1 MTLLSIAVRNI
12 RRNRLRSTL
21 TVLGVA
27 VAVMAFLL
35 LRTILVSWNA
45 SIEYA
50 AKDRLGTRHKVSFI
64 FELPRRYVETIRRQP
79 GIQAATWAN
88 WFGGKDPRRPE
99 EFFMTLAVDP
109 KSYLDVYNEMKVAP
123 EVKERWFNDR
133 QGALVGDHLANKL
146 GLKPGDRFSLESNIY
161 SGTYTFNVSGL
172 YTSDSPTIDRTS
184 LLFHWD
190 YFDKSRP
197 EAMRDLVG
205 WIVSRVDDPAKTADI
220 SAAVD
225 KEFDIQDVQT
235 LTMSE
240 KAMNNSFMGMFNAIL
255 RAVEIVSVII
265 LAILL
270 LILGNTI
277 AMGVRERR
285 NEYGV
290 LRALGFL
297 PRHVAAFVIGE
308 SVALGLLAGMLG
320 VAIAYPLVQYG
331 LGRWIEE
338 NMNTLFSWFRVT
350 PAVMVLSLLLAAL
363 LGVLA
368 GAIPAWR
375 AARLTVIEALRR
387 ID

>member
-1 MTLLSIAVRNI
+1 MTLLGIAVRNL
-12 RRNRLRSTL
+12 RRNKLRTSL
-21 TVLGVA
+21 TILGVA

-35 LRTILVSWNA
+35 LRTVLVSWTA

-64 FELPRRYVETIRRQP
+64 MELPKRYVDAIRQQK
-79 GIQAATWAN
+79 GVQAATWAN
-88 WFGGKDPRRPE
+88 WFGGKDPRHPD

-109 KSYLDVYNEMKVAP
+109 KSYLDVYKEM
-123 EVKERWFNDR
+123 EVKPDARERWLNDR
-133 QGALVGDHLANKL
+133 QGALVGDHLASKL
-146 GLKPGDRFSLESNIY
+146 GLKEGDRISLESNIFR
-161 SGTYTFNVSGL
+161 GTYTFNVSGI
-172 YTSDSPTIDRTS
+172 YSSDSPTVDRTS
-184 LLFHWD
+184 LLFHWE

-197 EAMRDLVG
+197 EVFQDKVG
-205 WIVSRVDDPAKTADI
+205 WIVSRIDNPSQTAAI
-220 SAAVD
+220 SAEIDRV
-225 KEFDIQDVQT
+225 FDSQDVQT
-235 LTMSE
+235 LTMGE
-240 KAMNNSFMGMFNAIL
+240 KQMNNSFMGMFTAIL

-265 LAILL
+265 LLILL

-308 SVALGLLAGMLG
+308 SVALGLIAGIIG
-320 VAIAYPLVQYG
+320 VAVAYPLVQYG

-338 NMNTLFSWFRVT
+338 NMNSMFSWFRVT
-350 PAVMVLSLLLAAL
+350 PGVMILSLVLATAL
-363 LGVLA
+363 GALA

-375 AARLTVIEALRR
+375 ASRLTVIEALRR

>member
-1 MTLLSIAVRNI
+1 MTLTGIAVRNL
-12 RRNRLRSTL
+12 RRNKLRTSLTL
-21 TVLGVA
+21 VGVA

-35 LRTILVSWNA
+35 LRTILGSWYS

-64 FELPRRYVETIRRQP
+64 MELPKRYVDGIRQQK

-88 WFGGKDPRRPE
+88 WFGGKDPRHPE

-109 KSYLDVYNEMKVAP
+109 TSYLDVYPEMDVKAP
-123 EVKERWFNDR
+123 ERERWLNDR
-133 QGALVGDHLANKL
+133 QGALIGDHLAKKL
-146 GLKPGDRFSLESNIY
+146 ALNVGDRISLESGIY
-161 SGTYTFNVSGL
+161 RGTYTFNVSGI
-172 YTSDSPTIDRTS
+172 YTSSSPTIDRTGF
-184 LLFHWD
+184 LFHWN
-190 YFDKSRP
+190 YFDRSRP
-197 EAMRDLVG
+197 EAFRDKVG
-205 WIVSRVDDPAKTADI
+205 WIVSRVDNPAATADI

-225 KEFDIQDVQT
+225 KGFDTQDVQT

-240 KAMNNSFMGMFNAIL
+240 KAMSNSFMGMFSAIL
-255 RAVEIVSVII
+255 QAVQIVSIII
-265 LAILL
+265 LLILL

-297 PRHVAAFVIGE
+297 PRHVAGFVIGE
-308 SVALGLLAGMLG
+308 SIALGLLAGLIG
-320 VAIAYPLVQYG
+320 VGIAYPLVEYG

-338 NMNTLFSWFRVT
+338 NMNTMFQWFHVQLDVMALSVAL
-350 PAVMVLSLLLAAL
+350 AVL
-363 LGVLA
+363 LGALA

-375 AARLTVIEALRR
+375 ASRLTVIDALRR
-387 ID
+387 LD

>member
-1 MTLLSIAVRNI
+1 MSLLGIALRNL
-12 RRNRLRSTL
+12 RRNKLRTSLTL
-21 TVLGVA
+21 LGVA

-35 LRTILVSWNA
+35 LRTILASWNA
-45 SIEYA
+45 SIEFA

-64 FELPRRYVETIRRQP
+64 MELPKRYVDAIRQQK

-88 WFGGKDPRRPE
+88 WFGGKDPRHPE

-109 KSYLDVYNEMKVAP
+109 ASYLDVYNEM
-123 EVKERWFNDR
+123 EVKPDARQRWLGDR

-146 GLKPGDRFSLESNIY
+146 GLKAGDRISLESNIFR
-161 SGTYTFNVSGL
+161 GNYTFNVSGIF
-172 YTSDSPTIDRTS
+172 TSSSPTVDRTS
-184 LLFHWD
+184 FLFHWD
-190 YFDKSRP
+190 YFDQSRP
-197 EAMRDLVG
+197 AAFQDKVG
-205 WIVSRVDDPAKTADI
+205 WIISRVDNPAHTAEI

-225 KEFDIQDVQT
+225 GVFDPQDVQT

-240 KAMNNSFMGMFNAIL
+240 KAMNNSFMGMFDAIL

-265 LAILL
+265 LVILL

-308 SVALGLLAGMLG
+308 STALGLLAGVVG
-320 VAIAYPLVQYG
+320 VAVAYPLVEFG

-338 NMNTLFSWFRVT
+338 NMNSMFSWFHVQVT
-350 PAVMVLSLLLAAL
+350 VMILSLALATL
-363 LGVLA
+363 LGALA

-375 AARLTVIEALRR
+375 AARLTVVDALRR

>member
-1 MTLLSIAVRNI
+1 MSLLGIALRNL
-12 RRNRLRSTL
+12 RRNRLRSGL

-35 LRTILVSWNA
+35 LRTVLVSWNA
-45 SIEYA
+45 SIEFA

-64 FELPRRYVETIRRQP
+64 LPLPKRYVEAIRRTP
-79 GIQAATWAN
+79 GVKAATWAN
-88 WFGGKDPRRPE
+88 WFGGKDPKRPE

-109 KSYLDVYNEMKVAP
+109 ASYLDVFDEMKIAP
-123 EVKERWFNDR
+123 DARERWLNDR
-133 QGALVGDHLANKL
+133 QGALVGDHLANKM
-146 GLKPGDRFSLESNIY
+146 GLKVGDRYSLESQIFR
-161 SGTYTFNVSGL
+161 GTYTFNVSGIF
-172 YTSDSPTIDRTS
+172 TSDSPTIDRTS
-184 LLFHWD
+184 LLFHWE
-190 YFDKSRP
+190 YFDKSQP
-197 EAMRDLVG
+197 QGMQDQVG
-205 WIVSRVDDPAKTADI
+205 WVVSRIDDPSKTAEI

-225 KEFDIQDVQT
+225 RVFDPQDVQT

-240 KAMNNSFMGMFNAIL
+240 KAMNNSFMGMFSAVL

-265 LAILL
+265 LVILL

-285 NEYGV
+285 HEYGV

-308 SVALGLLAGMLG
+308 STALGLLAGVIG
-320 VAIAYPLVQYG
+320 VAVAYPLVTYG

-338 NMNTLFSWFRVT
+338 NMNTLFAWFRVT
-350 PAVMVLSLLLAAL
+350 PGVMVLSLVLAAA
-363 LGVLA
+363 LGALA
-368 GAIPAWR
+368 GAVPAWR
-375 AARLTVIEALRR
+375 AARLTVIDALRR

>member
-1 MTLLSIAVRNI
+1 MTLTGIAVRNL
-12 RRNRLRSTL
+12 RRNKLRTSL

-27 VAVMAFLL
+27 VAIMAFLL
-35 LRTILVSWNA
+35 LRTVLVSWNA

-64 FELPRRYVETIRRQP
+64 MELPKRYVDAIRQQP
-79 GIQAATWAN
+79 GVQAATWAN
-88 WFGGKDPRRPE
+88 WFGGKDPRHPE

-109 KSYLDVYNEMKVAP
+109 KSYLDVYNEM
-123 EVKERWFNDR
+123 EVSNEGKERWYGDR
-133 QGALVGDHLANKL
+133 QGALVGDHLARKL
-146 GLKPGDRFSLESNIY
+146 GLKVGDRFSLESNIFR
-161 SGTYTFNVSGL
+161 GTYTFNVSAI

-197 EAMRDLVG
+197 DAFQDKVG
-205 WIVSRVDDPAKTADI
+205 WIVSRIDDPSKTADI
-220 SAAVD
+220 SAALD
-225 KEFDIQDVQT
+225 KQFDAQDVQT

-240 KAMNNSFMGMFNAIL
+240 KAMNNSFMGMFTAIL

-265 LAILL
+265 LLILL

-297 PRHVAAFVIGE
+297 PRHVATFVIGE
-308 SVALGLLAGMLG
+308 SIALGLLAGIIG

-338 NMNTLFSWFRVT
+338 NMNTMFSWFRVT
-350 PAVMVLSLLLAAL
+350 PGVMVLSL
-363 LGVLA
+363 
-368 GAIPAWR
+368 I
-375 AARLTVIEALRR
+375 
-387 ID
+387 